1 MAKLVSKTYSE
12 SLFEVAV
19 EENILDKTIEDMLLV
34 KESFE
39 TYPELYELFRSP
51 QISSD
56 ERKAMLVEV
65 FGPKVST
72 EMLNFLRILV
82 DKGRCS
88 EIFGISESFMS
99 LSDKHN
105 GIVHVIAESAVPMD
119 EKEIDALKA
128 KLSSELNSKI
138 EIINKIN
145 PEVMGGLTLKIGDK
159 VIDGSVKKKLN
170 DIRDELAQI
179 IV

>member
-19 EENILDKTIEDMLLV
+19 EENILDKTIEDMLLI

-39 TYPELYELFRSP
+39 TYPKLYELFRSP
-51 QISSD
+51 QISSI
-56 ERKAMLVEV
+56 ERKAMLSEV

-72 EMLNFLRILV
+72 EVLSFLKILV

-88 EIFGISESFMS
+88 EIFGINDSFMS

-105 GIVHVIAESAVPMD
+105 GIIHVVAKTAIAMD

-128 KLSSELNSKI
+128 KLSSDMNCTI
-138 EIINKIN
+138 EIINEIN
-145 PEVMGGLTLKIGDK
+145 PEIMGGLTLKIGDK

>member
-65 FGPKVST
+65 FGPKVSA
-72 EMLNFLRILV
+72 EMLNFLR
-82 DKGRCS
+82 
-88 EIFGISESFMS
+88 
-99 LSDKHN
+99 
-105 GIVHVIAESAVPMD
+105 IVHVIAESAVPMD

-170 DIRDELAQI
+170 DIRDDLAQI

>member
-19 EENILDKTIEDMLLV
+19 EENILEKTIEDMLLI

-51 QISSD
+51 QVSTV
-56 ERKAMLVEV
+56 ERKAMLKEV

-72 EMLNFLRILV
+72 EVLNFLKILV

-88 EIFGISESFMS
+88 EIFGINDSFMK

-105 GIVHVIAESAVPMD
+105 GIVHVVAETAVLMD

-128 KLSSELNSKI
+128 KLSSDMNCTI

-145 PEVMGGLTLKIGDK
+145 PEIMGGLTLKIGDK

-170 DIRDELAQI
+170 DIREELAQI

>member
-19 EENILDKTIEDMLLV
+19 EENILAKTMEDMSFV
-34 KESFE
+34 NESFK

-51 QISSD
+51 QISAI
-56 ERKAMLVEV
+56 ERKAMLDEV
-65 FGPKVST
+65 FGTKVSK
-72 EMLNFLRILV
+72 EVLNFLKILV
-82 DKGRCS
+82 DKGRCGD
-88 EIFGISESFMS
+88 IFGINDSFKS

-105 GIVHVIAESAVPMD
+105 GVVHVVAETAILMD

-128 KLSSELNSKI
+128 KLSSDMNCTI